1 MSCYCNICG
10 KSGAK
15 SYGHD
20 PYEPDYEHL
29 LCDKCA
35 GLCITPEGK
44 PLKEIKGGRI
54 MTEPITDR
62 DARYFNDGF
71 EKGKHAQLNKDKIE
85 ILKDLEH
92 IYKYFTKLTISNKIE
107 KWEVEGE

>member
-1 MSCYCNICG
+1 M
-10 KSGAK
+10 KK
-15 SYGHD
+15 FKWHWK
-20 PYEPDYEHL
+20 L
-29 LCDKCA
+29 
-35 GLCITPEGK
+35 
-44 PLKEIKGGRI
+44 RI

-92 IYKYFTKLTISNKIE
+92 IYKYLTKLTISNKIE
-107 KWEVEGE
+107 KWGDDEE